1 MTPAGKLTINIYDER
16 LPRKCFDARI
26 VSAGR
31 VQENRMSVKR
41 ISALKKLI
49 KDQNL
54 DAMIVSRNAHV
65 RYLTGY
71 TGSNGLLVVEHN
83 RAHFFTDSRYDT
95 QARKQVKGAKVTI
108 LSSSL
113 AVGMQTIP
121 GLKKQFATVGYERD
135 FATVNE
141 LEEFR
146 RNLNGS
152 LLAGARGL
160 VERLSVVKEKSEL
173 ELIEKAAEITD
184 AAFTHILSYAK
195 PGVREVELAAEL
207 EYFMKTNGS
216 EKPAFETIIAS
227 GARSALP
234 HGLASSKRIA
244 AGDFIT
250 FDYGATYRGYVA
262 DMTRTIVVGKA
273 SARQKKIYGIV
284 LKAQKA
290 ALAKIKHGR
299 KASDVDLAARNIITK
314 AGYGKNFGHGTG
326 HGIGFYVHVPPR
338 VAHTSHDVLA
348 SGMVITVEPGIYI
361 PQWGGVRIED
371 DVVVTKSGGRIL
383 NKSPKNLLEV

>member
-1 MTPAGKLTINIYDER
+1 
-16 LPRKCFDARI
+16 
-26 VSAGR
+26 
-31 VQENRMSVKR
+31 MSVKR
-41 ISALKKLI
+41 ISALKKLL
-49 KDQNL
+49 KNQNL

-71 TGSNGLLVVEHN
+71 TGSNGLLVVDQN

-95 QARKQVKGAKVTI
+95 QAHKQVKGAKITI

-113 AVGMQTIP
+113 AAGMQTIP
-121 GLKKQFATVGYERD
+121 GLKKPFTTVGYERD

-141 LEEFR
+141 LEEFG

-160 VERLSVVKEKSEL
+160 VESLSVVKEKSEL
-173 ELIEKAAEITD
+173 ELIEKAAVITD
-184 AAFTHILSYAK
+184 DAFAHILSYIK

-216 EKPAFETIIAS
+216 ERPAFETIIAS

-299 KASDVDLAARNIITK
+299 MASDVDLAARNIITK
-314 AGYGKNFGHGTG
+314 AGYGRNFGHGTG

-338 VAHTSHDVLA
+338 VAHTSQDVLA

-371 DVVVTKSGGRIL
+371 DVVVTKTGGRIL